1 MHIRGRFLTCANMI
15 SIARIP
21 LSGLACLFIA
31 SGRTLA
37 AGLCMFGA
45 IASDSLDGMVARLTG
60 TESDWGRILDPLA
73 DKVGIG
79 AFLITLL
86 VIVRIPLWFAG
97 GIILRDI
104 LIGSFGLYLAGRLH
118 SPPASSIWGKLSSM
132 LISIFLVRQA
142 LWPSLQL
149 SGELLPGVDVLGILA
164 FCMAIISLIS
174 YASDAHGKLRK
185 DPGNSEEYTS
195 CI

>member
-31 SGRTLA
+31 SGSMSA
-37 AGLCMFGA
+37 AGVCMFCA
-45 IASDSLDGMVARLTG
+45 IASDSLDGMVARMTG
-60 TESDWGRILDPLA
+60 TVSDWGKILDPLA

-86 VIVRIPLWFAG
+86 VIGRIPLWFAG

-104 LIGSFGLYLAGRLH
+104 LIGSFGLYLAGKLP
-118 SPPASSIWGKLSSM
+118 SPPASSIWGKLSTM
-132 LISIFLVRQA
+132 LVSIFLVRQA
-142 LWPSLQL
+142 LWPSFQL
-149 SGELLPGVDVLGILA
+149 SGELLPGADILGILA
-164 FCMAIISLIS
+164 FCWAIICLFS
-174 YASDAHGKLRK
+174 YASAAVSKLK
-185 DPGNSEEYTS
+185 NGPSSEEYKS